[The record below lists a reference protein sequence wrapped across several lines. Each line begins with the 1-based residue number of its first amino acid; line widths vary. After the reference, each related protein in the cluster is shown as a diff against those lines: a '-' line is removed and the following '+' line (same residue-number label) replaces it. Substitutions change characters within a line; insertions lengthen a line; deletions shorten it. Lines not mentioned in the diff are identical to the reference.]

1 MVKILLTGLLPA
13 SAKGIGER
21 LEKDGHQVLILG
33 HGPKP
38 FAVSASSKTFL
49 LKSSAQT
56 DIRRFMK
63 AARFQVVVFFYAY
76 RCEMEQGAP
85 VQGALLD
92 DLSVIVSS
100 ADQSDAEHLVLIT
113 DRRVFGNQQ
122 AGREDEEPVPE
133 SQAGVLIKAAENL
146 VGSVGARIPA
156 LILRVTSLYA
166 EGDPDS
172 FFSRA
177 VYASQHN
184 KPLQLPGNPSARCD
198 FLHAD
203 DLARFLCQA
212 IDARVTG
219 VVHLAYGGGYNYRTV
234 LAHFKKHRLNLNVGF
249 TDQAVRRTLEVRRAR
264 ESEWVPRHDFMTEMG
279 KLLSQSALPPREK
292 GPSPIRKRI
301 RQSLYGVLPWAEVA
315 VLGAAAWAL
324 KRVAEM
330 NASLRFL
337 DFGQLYVAVMGATHG
352 SVMGVLSA
360 VIAYALYIAEWTKAG
375 NDLYLLLYNTDNWLL
390 PAGYLL
396 VGVIF
401 GSWRDAQ
408 RDRLEEMSQQK
419 AELEAKKKQLQ
430 TMYDQT
436 REDRERLLDQVMRY
450 RDNYGRIYRITRELD
465 AMQPEQ
471 VFLSACEMV
480 EVAMQNKSAA
490 LYARKGRLPYIRL
503 VTHSEGEKRM
513 ARSLDLREL
522 PRLRESLDEGRL
534 FVNTDL
540 EPGYPAIAA
549 PIGDEQD
556 PLAAIFL
563 WEAPFDKQTLY
574 YTNLLIEVAGL
585 VQAALVRTIRYSNRS
600 TDDMD
605 FQDSRILTNPAFQ
618 TALKVFQ
625 DMLKQRRGSFQLAR
639 LQGNPVL
646 SPEEYRRRLNRAI
659 RSTDL
664 LGLLEDGSLCAIF
677 PQAEEGDMR
686 KMLKRLEAQGIALK
700 VLPQEASYV

>member
-1 MVKILLTGLLPA
+1 MKILLTGLLPA
-13 SAKGIGER
+13 SVKDIGAR
-21 LEKDGHQVLILG
+21 LEKEGHQVLILG

-38 FAVSASSKTFL
+38 FAVSTPSKAFL
-49 LKSSAQT
+49 FKSSAHT
-56 DIRRFMK
+56 DIKRFMK

-76 RCEMEQGAP
+76 RCEMEMGAP

-92 DLSVIVSS
+92 DLSIIMGS
-100 ADQSDAEHLVLIT
+100 ADQGSAEHLVLIT

-133 SQAGVLIKAAENL
+133 SPTGVLIRAAENL
-146 VGSVGARIPA
+146 MGNVGGRIPA

-184 KPLQLPGNPSARCD
+184 KPFQLPGSPSTRCD
-198 FLHAD
+198 FLHSD

-212 IDARVTG
+212 IDARMTG
-219 VVHLAYGGGYNYRTV
+219 VVHLAYGGGHNYRMV
-234 LAHFKKHRLNLNVGF
+234 LANFKKHRLDVNASF
-249 TDQAVRRTLEVRRAR
+249 TDQAVRHTLEIGRAR
-264 ESEWVPRHDFMTEMG
+264 ESEWVPRHDFITEMD
-279 KLLSQSALPPREK
+279 KLLSQSALPRREK
-292 GPSPIRKRI
+292 GPSPIAKRI
-301 RQSLYGVLPWAEVA
+301 RQSLYGVLPWVEVA
-315 VLGAAAWAL
+315 VLGAASWAL
-324 KRVAEM
+324 KRVAET
-330 NASLRFL
+330 NASLRFV
-337 DFGQLYVAVMGATHG
+337 DFGLLYVAVMGASHG

-360 VIAYALYIAEWTKAG
+360 LIAYALYIAEWTKAG

-401 GSWRDAQ
+401 GSWRDNQ
-408 RDRLEEMSQQK
+408 RDQVEELSQQK
-419 AELEAKKKQLQ
+419 AEQEAKKKRLQ
-430 TMYDQT
+430 TMYAQT
-436 REDRERLLDQVMRY
+436 REDRDRLLDQVMRY

-465 AMQPEQ
+465 TMQPEQ

-480 EVAMQNKSAA
+480 EAAMQNQSAA

-503 VTHSEGEKRM
+503 VTHSEAEKRL

-534 FVNTDL
+534 FVNTGL

-563 WEAPFDKQTLY
+563 WEVPFDKQTLY

-585 VQAALVRTIRYSNRS
+585 VQAALVRTIRYSTRS
-600 TDDMD
+600 ADMD
-605 FQDSRILTNPAFQ
+605 LEDARILTNQAFQ
-618 TALKVFQ
+618 TALRVFQ
-625 DMLKQRRGSFQLAR
+625 DMRKQRRGSFQLAR

-664 LGLLEDGSLCAIF
+664 LGHLEDGSLCAIF
-677 PQAEEGDMR
+677 PQAEAEDMR
-686 KMLKRLEAQGIALK
+686 KMLKRLESQGIPLK